1 MYIARY
7 LVSGVDVWLNNPRR
21 PLEASGTSG
30 EKAGLNGA
38 INFSIL
44 DGWWYEGYAEN
55 NGWAIGDD
63 TEYTN
68 YELQDTA
75 DSQSIYNVLE
85 NEIIPLYYEKDT
97 DEDGLNNK
105 WIRRMK
111 NSIKSVGGVYNTGRM
126 LVDYLD
132 RLYVPQMNRI
142 NAIKDNTDAVAD
154 FINWENNIRSKW
166 PNIKITP
173 YGNLDELLVK
183 AGNTLTMS
191 CKVFLGDIDP
201 NSVSVEVYLGKIDS
215 TGKMVDNNFKEMSLS
230 NDLGNGEYEYSTEIS
245 LNNGGSYGYT
255 FRVLPKHDLLISKHD
270 LSLCCWLMG

>member
-1 MYIARY
+1 MPQFKGKVFILENYNMYIARY

-97 DEDGLNNK
+97 DGDGLNNK
-105 WIRRMK
+105 WIKRMK

-126 LVDYLD
+126 LVDYL
-132 RLYVPQMNRI
+132 
-142 NAIKDNTDAVAD
+142 
-154 FINWENNIRSKW
+154 
-166 PNIKITP
+166 
-173 YGNLDELLVK
+173 
-183 AGNTLTMS
+183 
-191 CKVFLGDIDP
+191 FL
-201 NSVSVEVYLGKIDS
+201 K
-215 TGKMVDNNFKEMSLS
+215 
-230 NDLGNGEYEYSTEIS
+230 
-245 LNNGGSYGYT
+245 
-255 FRVLPKHDLLISKHD
+255 
-270 LSLCCWLMG
+270 